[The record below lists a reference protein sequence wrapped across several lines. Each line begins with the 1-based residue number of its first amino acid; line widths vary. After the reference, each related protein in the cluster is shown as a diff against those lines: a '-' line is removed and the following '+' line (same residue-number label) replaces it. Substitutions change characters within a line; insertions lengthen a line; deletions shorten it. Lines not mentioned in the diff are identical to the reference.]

1 MAQLV
6 SYSLMNVNA
15 TLSGPGAQISLGYG
29 AAVAKEGITAEMLEE
44 KDGLL
49 VGADGSIMHSLR
61 GGNAGRISVRLLKTA
76 PANAALSI
84 AYNFQRTNASFWGQN
99 ILMISDVQ
107 RGDVVTATNL
117 AFTKFPT
124 VTWAEDGNTLDWVF
138 TGNVLELLGLGTAD
152 INL

>member
-6 SYSLMNVNA
+6 SYSFINVNA

-29 AAVAKEGITAEMLEE
+29 AAVAKEGITAEMIED
-44 KDGLL
+44 KDSIQ
-49 VGADGSIMHSLR
+49 VGADGAIMHSLR
-61 GGNAGRISVRLLKTA
+61 GGNAGRVSVRLLKTA

-84 AYNFQRTNASFWGQN
+84 AYNFQRTNAAFWGQN
-99 ILMISDVQ
+99 VIMISDVQ

-124 VTWAEDGNTLDWVF
+124 VTWSEDGQMLDWVF
-138 TGNVLELLGLGTAD
+138 SGNVLEILGLGTPD